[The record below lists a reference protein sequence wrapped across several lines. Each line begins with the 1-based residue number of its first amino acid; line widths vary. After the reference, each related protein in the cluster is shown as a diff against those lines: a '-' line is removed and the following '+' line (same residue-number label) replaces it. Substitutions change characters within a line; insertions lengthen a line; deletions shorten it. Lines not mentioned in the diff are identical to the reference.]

1 MTTENM
7 HNLAPDHL
15 RSIVN
20 QLTTISLNTF
30 LGKLLNASF
39 FLASVIAI
47 NGCNSS
53 KQRVKLGYQSFEKQH
68 VIVTK
73 ENYNLI
79 TGKSRT
85 DSIYLYFEDG
95 RFSRYSGMR
104 GSLRFFNVDGQ
115 VEILDFPGRT
125 TWTGPEA
132 QFIWHNVY
140 VSEIGK
146 LSHVNS
152 VMLKYYQ
159 KNRMQ
164 KVMVWSRVDKAN
176 NEISF
181 DSSERIEKMTLRS
194 VLNKFDLN
202 DSTIFSFRYIDSA
215 VPKTYFKEIITIV
228 DSAQLI
234 QMAAELSLPFKTT
247 ASLDSIRFVTGPK
260 YESGKRVI
268 LYSYVG
274 CAPCAVLKR
283 EVNALVEKGEIDA
296 ASIAVVN
303 TLNTDEEMLKYNSI
317 KDYKFAFYGTNQ
329 AYTQGS
335 FPKVGAYDEFG
346 NLQWKFTGYSPK
358 VIKEIKLFL
367 RVE

>member
-1 MTTENM
+1 MATENM

-20 QLTTISLNTF
+20 QMTPISLNTF
-30 LGKLLNASF
+30 LGKLLHVSF
-39 FLASVIAI
+39 FLASLIAI

-73 ENYNLI
+73 ENHNLI
-79 TGKSRT
+79 TGKART
-85 DSIYLYFEDG
+85 DSLYLYFEDG
-95 RFSRYSGMR
+95 QFQQYNGMR

-125 TWTGPEA
+125 TWTGTQA
-132 QFIWHNVY
+132 QFIWHNSFVKQMD
-140 VSEIGK
+140 E
-146 LSHVNS
+146 LSNVNNIL
-152 VMLKYYQ
+152 LKY
-159 KNRMQ
+159 KSRNDGEN
-164 KVMVWSRVDKAN
+164 VEVWSRVHKVN
-176 NEISF
+176 NELSF
-181 DSSERIEKMTLRS
+181 DSLNRIDKMVLLHRWEKY
-194 VLNKFDLN
+194 DLN
-202 DSTIFSFRYIDSA
+202 DSTIFSFRYLDSA

-228 DSAQLI
+228 DTNQLI
-234 QMAAELSLPFKTT
+234 QMAAELSLPYQTT
-247 ASLDSIRFVTGPK
+247 ASLDSIRFVMGPK
-260 YESGKRVI
+260 YVSGKRVI

-274 CAPCAVLKR
+274 CAPCAVLKK
-283 EVNALVEKGEIDA
+283 EVNAMVEKGEIDP

-329 AYTQGS
+329 VYAQGS
-335 FPKVGAYDEFG
+335 FPRVGAYDEFG
-346 NLQWKFTGYSPK
+346 NLQWKYTGYSPK
-358 VIKEIKLFL
+358 ILKEIKLFL